1 VIKKQPTR
9 IVTIVALLGGLM
21 IASQLDTNKA
31 LESPRV
37 AATPAQ
43 SPVFEINWHRGE
55 LALSGHTLSEK
66 HERSL
71 LQVATSSYRGAP
83 IATDFRPLGVVPEH
97 WSDMTVQVLY
107 LLARTESSH
116 ARLAV
121 DTVAVRGVTGDEL
134 GWNSRLEALKLALP
148 ISVSLTTDTLVV
160 EHNVRVADI
169 CAHAFS
175 TFDAGPI
182 NFLESGTEFRSSAYP
197 RMDRVI
203 ALAKACQH
211 SSIAVTGHTDASGS
225 ASWNQHLSL
234 QRANAVG
241 DYLARGGID
250 RPRLVIAGMGASM
263 PIADNK
269 TRYGRSHNRRIE
281 ITLSKQLD

>member
-1 VIKKQPTR
+1 MIKKPAARTLAA
-9 IVTIVALLGGLM
+9 IVLLAGLV
-21 IASQLDTNKA
+21 IASQLDTDEP
-31 LESPRV
+31 LESPHV
-37 AATPAQ
+37 AATPLQ
-43 SPVFEINWHRGE
+43 SPIFEINWHRGG
-55 LALSGHTLSEK
+55 LALSGHTLSAK
-66 HERSL
+66 HEQNL

-121 DTVAVRGVTGDEL
+121 DAVAVRGVTGDEL

-160 EHNVRVADI
+160 EHDVRAADM
-169 CAHAFS
+169 CAHAFA

-203 ALAKACQH
+203 ALARACEH

-225 ASWNQHLSL
+225 ESWNQRLSL

-281 ITLSKQLD
+281 ITLTKQLD